1 MAARGW
7 EVLLMLTAALAVQAQ
22 DRPCN
27 RASSELLE
35 SEGLGA
41 MRARDY
47 PLAQKRLTEAFDAC
61 PENPSVLLELA
72 HDQLSG
78 RNFDGAIR
86 TSRQYLASNPAS
98 TAGRLALAN
107 AYLMA
112 VRLKEAMAEADSI
125 LRDHPSESGALKIK
139 ANAAYLANDVETAK
153 ATFIRL
159 LDRY

>member
-1 MAARGW
+1 MASRSW
-7 EVLLMLTAALAVQAQ
+7 RFVLMLSVAMAVQAQ
-22 DRPCN
+22 ARPCN

-72 HDQLSG
+72 QAQLAG

-98 TAGRLALAN
+98 T
-107 AYLMA
+107 
-112 VRLKEAMAEADSI
+112 
-125 LRDHPSESGALKIK
+125 
-139 ANAAYLANDVETAK
+139 
-153 ATFIRL
+153 
-159 LDRY
+159 